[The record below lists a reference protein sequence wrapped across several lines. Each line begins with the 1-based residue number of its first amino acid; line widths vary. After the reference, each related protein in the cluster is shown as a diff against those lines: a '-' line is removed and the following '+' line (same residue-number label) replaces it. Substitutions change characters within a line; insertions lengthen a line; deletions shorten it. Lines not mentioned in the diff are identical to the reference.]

1 MYGTRLHVVRERMG
15 EELAR
20 EHPVEADCVMP
31 VPDTG
36 IPGAIGFSRVSGLPY
51 AEGLIKSRY
60 IHRTFIQPDQR
71 MREMGVRLKLTP
83 LEEHIRGK
91 RIVLVDD
98 SIVRATTTKQLVKM
112 MYEVGAKEVH
122 VRITAPPIRHPC
134 FYGIDMARRDELAAA
149 KFSVDEIRERIGAA
163 SLGYLSVEGAV
174 KAVGSPKDTFCLAC
188 FTGEYP
194 IPIPEDVQKDMFER
208 PKVGAFA
215 TVRTGQGSLDFSN
228 ELQPR

>member
-1 MYGTRLHVVRERMG
+1 MG

-20 EHPVEADCVMP
+20 EHPADADVVMP

-36 IPGAIGFSRVSGLPY
+36 VPGALGFSRISGLPF

-60 IHRTFIQPDQR
+60 IHRTFIQPDQK

-83 LEEHIRGK
+83 LEEQIAGK

-112 MYEVGAKEVH
+112 LMETGAKEVH
-122 VRITAPPIRHPC
+122 VRITAPPIKHPC
-134 FYGIDMARRDELAAA
+134 FYGIDMARKGELAAA
-149 KFSVDEIRERIGAA
+149 KWSVDEIRKEIGAT
-163 SLGYLSVEGAV
+163 SLGYLSVDGVVA
-174 KAVGSPKDTFCLAC
+174 AVGKPKDTFCLAC
-188 FTGEYP
+188 FNGDYP
-194 IPIPEDVQKDMFER
+194 IHVPEQVRKDVFEK

-215 TVRTGQGSLDFSN
+215 TVKAGQAALDFD
-228 ELQPR
+228 